1 MIAART
7 TCRALVAVLAALS
20 AGGAVAQAA
29 TTGVTLY
36 GLIDLG
42 LGYERQ
48 RQTASAGTGSAS
60 SRLSMKDGTRSG
72 SRWGLRAVEDL
83 GNGYSVVFRLES
95 GFQASDGTQGQGR
108 LFGRW
113 AYLGLA
119 GPFGEM
125 RAGRQQVLSDS
136 WGGIASPFGTSWS
149 GAAASVTLGYND
161 GDFGSSGRVNNA
173 LIYRTPVLQGW
184 QAGLGY
190 SFSAHDEDRF
200 ATPDHDRVWT
210 AGLRYRNGPLSTA
223 FTYERLNPNA
233 RAPNA
238 KRAANLQLGAM
249 YDFEWMQL
257 HAGYGRLR
265 DPNTG
270 PSAGFSRINTF
281 VGGASLPVNR
291 RGRVLAA
298 YQRATASRIKG
309 WGLGYQH
316 DLSKRT
322 NLYALVDRV
331 DRRQSHM
338 LQTVMGIRHHF

>member
-7 TCRALVAVLAALS
+7 AGHTLVAVFAALS
-20 AGGAVAQAA
+20 TGAAAQAS
-29 TTGVTLY
+29 TTRVTLY

-48 RQTASAGTGSAS
+48 RQDSGSAS
-60 SRLSMKDGTRSG
+60 SRVSLKDGTRSG

-83 GNGYSVVFRLES
+83 GNGYRVVFRLES

-119 GPFGEM
+119 GPFGEL

-136 WGGIASPFGTSWS
+136 WGSIASPFGNSWG
-149 GAAASVTLGYND
+149 GAAASSTLGYND

-184 QAGLGY
+184 QAALGY
-190 SFSAHDEDRF
+190 SFSAHDKDRF
-200 ATPDHDRVWT
+200 ATADHDRVWT
-210 AGLRYRNGPLSTA
+210 AGLRYRDGPLSSA
-223 FTYERLNPNA
+223 LTYERLNPDA
-233 RAPNA
+233 RSASA
-238 KRAANLQLGAM
+238 KRAANIQLGAM
-249 YDFEWMQL
+249 YNFDWMQL
-257 HAGYGRLR
+257 HAGYGNLR
-265 DPNTG
+265 NPNMG
-270 PSAGFSRINTF
+270 PSAGFKRINTF
-281 VGGASLPVNR
+281 VGGASFAVS
-291 RGRVLAA
+291 GRSSVLAT
-298 YQRATASRIKG
+298 YQRAPASRIKG

-322 NLYALVDRV
+322 NLYALLDRV
-331 DRRQSHM
+331 DRRQSHT
-338 LQTVMGIRHHF
+338 LQTVVGLRHHF